1 MFFAEVN
8 EHFIFLE
15 LLATKFTDQPPLLAG
30 LLLLAV
36 LLAEFYQQQ
45 LLLGQ
50 FLLILFFLVL
60 VLLEVVEVHLEGLQC
75 LF

>member
-1 MFFAEVN
+1 VFFAEVD

-36 LLAEFYQQQ
+36 LLAEFYQ
-45 LLLGQ
+45 
-50 FLLILFFLVL
+50 
-60 VLLEVVEVHLEGLQC
+60 
-75 LF
+75 